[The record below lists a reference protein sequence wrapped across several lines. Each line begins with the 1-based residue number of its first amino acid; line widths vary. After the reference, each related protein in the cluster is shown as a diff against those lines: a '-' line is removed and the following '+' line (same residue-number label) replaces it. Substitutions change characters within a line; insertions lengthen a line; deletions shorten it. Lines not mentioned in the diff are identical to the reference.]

1 MPFVYLTS
9 YYRLFLAGYS
19 LLYVLLASQLM
30 AQYRPLELPKEYK
43 FIRASPAYEMEA
55 PHARMG
61 DFRRGLSV
69 EVLEEHAS
77 TGKWAVRYKRYGA
90 AAIHCLIDPPNL
102 AVDRAAAFDRVRAS
116 IEAFALLQRQLE
128 APNPWPKTRA
138 ALIQQLFGR
147 AENYSIV
154 SGSPDRPGVIS
165 LKSSAAISKV
175 WGMQP
180 ITTFLEFNQANRPR
194 LVFELWSKGDAY
206 QTSLNPSRA
215 VVKIRERLQQ
225 LDAAFRQ
232 SQRAH
237 HRHQV
242 SAISALNLHQEK
254 TLLPNQVQV
263 VLRYKKGEYLI
274 LEVQPVVSPEASNPQ
289 ASLTLKDRS
298 ALIESVTRSE
308 QGHVYV
314 ANIPMIDQGKKG
326 YCAAATLARV
336 LQYYGYAVDQHALAE
351 LAETEGQA
359 SESARGG
366 THRKNIIRA
375 MQRVCNGTPFKLKS
389 IRKPQ
394 PHALLEVI
402 EQGLPIIWFIPGHAR
417 LLTGIHPDKNEIVFS
432 DTWGAAYNHQ
442 IGSWDYFCNHNV
454 ELWYLE
460 L

>member
-1 MPFVYLTS
+1 
-9 YYRLFLAGYS
+9 
-19 LLYVLLASQLM
+19 
-30 AQYRPLELPKEYK
+30 
-43 FIRASPAYEMEA
+43 
-55 PHARMG
+55 
-61 DFRRGLSV
+61 
-69 EVLEEHAS
+69 
-77 TGKWAVRYKRYGA
+77 
-90 AAIHCLIDPPNL
+90 
-102 AVDRAAAFDRVRAS
+102 
-116 IEAFALLQRQLE
+116 
-128 APNPWPKTRA
+128 
-138 ALIQQLFGR
+138 
-147 AENYSIV
+147 
-154 SGSPDRPGVIS
+154 
-165 LKSSAAISKV
+165 
-175 WGMQP
+175 MQP

-215 VVKIRERLQQ
+215 VVAIRERLQQ

-237 HRHQV
+237 QRHQ
-242 SAISALNLHQEK
+242 ISGINALNLHQEK

-289 ASLTLKDRS
+289 ASLALKDRS
-298 ALIESVTRSE
+298 ALKESVTRSE

-359 SESARGG
+359 SEYARGG

-442 IGSWDYFCNHNV
+442 IGSWDYFCNHNI